1 MANYQNN
8 MRYSRMGN
16 AYLQQRQNQGNTR
29 DTSCTMCG
37 ATREETC
44 SSCTADMR
52 DSKNMNAYTIEDLH
66 MPLAMAYV
74 PWQKWCDIYET
85 CKGFQRGTIFSEL
98 DKPFMGKGGC
108 NR

>member
-16 AYLQQRQNQGNTR
+16 AYLQQRQNQGNVR
-29 DTSCTMCG
+29 EASCGMNNTV
-37 ATREETC
+37 REDSCSTC
-44 SSCTADMR
+44 TGEMR
-52 DSKNMNAYTIEDLH
+52 ESRNTNMYSIEDLN

-74 PWQKWCDIYET
+74 PWQKWCSIYET
-85 CKGFQRGTIFSEL
+85 CKGFQRGTIFAEL